1 MKRDVVYRMAYYL
14 GFKTS
19 EVIFVCQTVM
29 QHLRVFIIRVLS
41 TCAFV
46 SEVTTT
52 NMFIII
58 IVFYTPGSK
67 DPRGKNYNS

>member
-52 NMFIII
+52 NMCIII

-67 DPRGKNYNS
+67 DLRG